1 MKRSLFLTA
10 CFMMLCSLVFGQNHW
25 TANDALYAN
34 NMSVFAT
41 VTVGNETAANAEV
54 AAFYDDEVRGVAMT
68 DSNGKVALTI
78 HGSNREQISFKLFYN
93 EKEYASNATI
103 DFEINGILNNAI
115 IDFYEVHWIYEPNY
129 DLHASMTI
137 VGDIHIDGVAQTSDN
152 FELAVFYNDSLR
164 GVARPNNGIVYL
176 YISGYG
182 KETSPFE
189 FRLYNGTR
197 ELVADLRDV
206 NVQFRT
212 DSIIGTKENPLWMN
226 FITAPYVAQV
236 GEVRYQSFA
245 NAFNAA
251 VENKATITLLEN
263 ITIDSETY
271 TVADG
276 KAVVL
281 DMNGKTITVTDN
293 KTSNY
298 ELFYIYGGMTVTGN
312 GTIELTSANNRGW
325 NAMSAIFHN
334 RGGVL
339 TIENG
344 TYENLGGTDMAWVV
358 DNSGNYF
365 GDATTNINGGTLTST
380 YTAIRN
386 RMEQNTHGASGE
398 AILNV
403 AGGTIEGT
411 TSAIWAQAASESTT
425 APATGKIN
433 VSGGNVGLINTARS
447 AGAVSMTTV
456 TGGTVAAFK
465 GEAGELKV
473 VAPGTITGTVTIM
486 TAAGVQVPYAITSE
500 GLYVEAVAQIGET
513 NYATLQEAVNVAN
526 GSEVKVLT
534 DITLAETVTVAA
546 GKEVTLNLDG
556 KTVSMVYAENATASH
571 TMILNQGNLTIEG
584 NGKLSY
590 KYTGANLG
598 TTYYAN
604 TVTTNPGSVLTV
616 KNGTIENLTYDQAT
630 IAYAIDGLTNGNGGD
645 VTVNIEG
652 GVITSGRQALR
663 IFANSTTNT
672 GKLNIS
678 GGEFTGRVII
688 VQNASAK
695 ANKAALNITGGT
707 FNPNTYKTDV
717 LYVGGSN
724 SATIAID
731 ANVSGGTFKGEIT
744 DTHVK
749 GFITGGTYIED
760 VTEFCAPA
768 YVCEQNTDG
777 TYSVIAGL
785 RGSGTETDP
794 FLIHN
799 LTELEFFRASVN
811 AGETTYNYPGRWV
824 ALADNIDMAEANWER
839 GIGDGINATF
849 DGIFDGKGFA
859 IKNLTMN
866 PEADSDGYVCGGLFG
881 YTYGAATIQNL
892 TLENVAI
899 ATTDA
904 GHNVGALVGFAN
916 NNGGQLT
923 VKNVTVKGDVRI
935 DAPNVDGV
943 GAIVGYSYR
952 SMGTISG
959 CTVDAEDGS
968 YIKGH
973 SFVGGI
979 TGYSYSNATIAN
991 CSVKNINITATSK
1004 DAAAIAGLVCGG
1016 NKVSGCTVENVTVA
1030 AQANYASVVGAI
1042 AANGII
1048 VEDCTAAEP
1057 MVGGNYSDSKPV
1069 QARIGNKY
1077 YATIADAKAVV
1088 AEGEVIA
1095 VANDFAIEE
1104 TITIAEGETVVLD
1117 LNGKT
1122 ITGTDNATTSFGLI
1136 TNRGNLTIQGEGAIT
1151 LTATNNRGWNAYSS
1165 VISNTVGGKLT
1176 VKGGTIEHF
1185 GGTDMAYG
1193 IDNLTN
1199 GKNTY
1204 AETVIK
1210 GGTVKSTYRAVRQFL
1225 NGVEAQN
1232 ILTVNGGTIEGANKS
1247 IWMQD
1252 PSANANSGKLTVA
1265 KEAVLNGDVYLFVT
1279 AGSTVWPVEVAI
1291 ANAALSEGSEL
1302 LTGNVPAT
1310 YSVEQVDGIWGV
1322 YAAVASVN
1330 GVGYTT
1336 VTKAINAAQAGETVQ
1351 LHALTID
1358 EAIAPWAADSQHTSE
1373 KSITIVGAKDENG
1386 NLLTTLTGGLFLGY
1400 NDGTVRDNT
1409 ITVEDINFVG
1419 KGVTVANQKNVVI
1432 EGNKFTDINALVSEK
1447 HNNSG
1452 SAILVIGSDKDKS
1465 IVATVENNVIENV
1478 TGTKQAGIYMSQ
1490 VANATV
1496 KGNTVT
1502 GTTHNA
1508 ITISAATDA
1517 TILVE
1522 NNTLSQWGLSG
1533 EGRAIRISGGATVNV
1548 NENVMSNANAP
1559 EEFVKITG
1567 ATAVGASKNYWN
1579 GVSPLSMFNTDLTID
1594 PVSILENYYT
1604 DVEKTNLVELSASVA
1619 MIGTKYYHTF
1629 AEALAAVKNGETINL
1644 ITDCAEDV
1652 TIKQVAN
1659 KNFTINGNDKT
1670 YTGTINVNGNNK
1682 GGGLTGAGLTITNV
1696 NFVLNGEW
1704 QSGILTQ
1711 KVTYACNIVVDG
1723 CSFTGTDAKQ
1733 YGIRLRSGYNIT
1745 VKNATGTKLYDFVY
1759 GSENVIGFTAED
1771 VTVTDSNIGF
1781 WFPYGNNLN
1790 FKDVNLNV
1798 TGTGVGIINRNAG
1811 KATFENCVIEAKNA
1825 VTLSQNENNAIAY
1838 TLEFNGEN
1846 EFTTSEEWLTVTGT
1860 NAVLKTVLNDAE
1872 LDVTETSGLVANIGN
1887 VYYNTLQHAINAA
1900 QNGDT
1905 VLIAND
1911 FTLDAKKY
1919 ETQNDGYAT
1928 LVNVKEKAV
1937 TIDLN
1942 GKTVTVETLA
1952 ADLASAKGA
1961 MLLSVF
1967 HADTNGQL
1975 TLVDSSADGTGTV
1988 NVKVNDAKVYSVFAS
2003 ESQYTDKTNSGK
2015 LTVNTGNYTTV
2026 GKLAN
2031 AMCFSDADRVI
2042 TINGGKFVL
2051 DGISTGSFYPWF
2063 VNTLGNNVLSVV
2075 VTGGTFNADINHQY
2089 RPYEISIAKELALK
2103 DNGNGTW
2110 TIASAEAY
2118 VTEIVDGYSH
2128 NVGYVT
2134 LAEAI
2139 KAAGKEYGM
2148 SGYKKDLSNVVT
2160 LLQNVEMASTLPIT
2174 DKEFTL
2180 NGENYTI
2187 SQAEDCNNT
2196 RALFDITRGKATL
2209 NKVTFDGIKGG
2220 AVVRTV
2226 DTEFA
2231 MDNVTAQNCE
2241 HTQIEGLFRLR
2252 GKNTITNSTFKNNT
2266 CTMVMTLNFDG
2277 ENPNLPQ
2284 VVDNCLFEGNTVNGT
2299 AALYYVKGESFA
2311 LTNSEFVSNTINC
2324 NSNGATIYLG
2334 FQENCKVTGNLFKN
2348 NSVTDASTST
2358 RVAGAIF
2365 FGYKANISGNAFDNN
2380 TATNADGAVLGQVC
2394 TSTYYDCEINL
2405 DGNYWNTVAPVYGR
2419 DYTVQHQTGEGTFV
2433 LDSYYTSYTYENDV
2447 LTLGGKATFD
2457 YVAEVGKLKYLTL
2470 AEAAAVA
2477 EGKTVT
2483 MLANVELAESI
2494 VFTGTTTLDLNG
2506 KKITGTD
2513 NNTSGNFYLIN
2524 NNRGELTIVDSSAE
2538 QTGAITLTATTER
2551 NWSASSVVVANNSGT
2566 VTVNGGTIQH
2576 LGGTSMA
2583 YGIDNLTNGANTV
2596 ATLNIEGGNVQSTYF
2611 AVRQFANG
2619 GKNSLNVTG
2628 GTVGYAWMQSP
2639 NANVNVA
2646 NISVEDGAVAGIC
2659 LSGNNADVDLMAKV
2673 ECVGEVYGTMPAGM
2687 VLKEVAGY
2695 YTLLPAVAEVDET
2708 LYATLQDAVDAADG
2722 KTVNVIA
2729 DIEQNVTTVVTGT
2742 VTIALNGFTVTGTP
2756 EEAAAYAVIN
2766 NKGNLTIKG
2775 EGSIVCNH
2783 TLAGSAGY
2791 AVNAITNGGTLT
2803 IDGATV
2809 ENNSTAQYQIGYAID
2824 NNSTTGNAVVV
2835 VKSGAVRASV
2845 SYYYDGIRQFCNS
2858 LTNENSVTIKGGEV
2872 STLWMQNPSD
2882 GAEKN
2887 TKDVKGSFAIEGGK
2901 VGVVS
2906 TEPSANFTASI
2917 TAGEIGRVEYFQTSE
2932 GRNLVGYITGGTF
2945 GMDVNAFCHANYSA
2959 IEQDNGTWIVKQT
2972 AGTLTRTLTSGW
2984 SWFSSYI
2991 DIEGSYGLELLKE
3004 TLGSSAEQIKEGVSG
3019 QGKFLQY
3026 SEESGWYGNL
3036 TATSSKKMYQI
3047 KTTAAVE
3054 VSLEGDFFGVE
3065 NYRPIL
3071 RTGWNYLSY
3080 PHTDTLN
3087 TVDALAGFHP
3097 VNGDII
3103 KTLGGSL
3110 TNFNGTWL
3118 GNLTT
3123 LNPGEGYMYRN
3134 QDVNKE
3140 VSYTTSAT
3148 RSAAKVLVSEAPE
3161 HWTADATQ
3169 YPGNMTMIATLD
3181 VEGADYEVA
3190 AFVDGEVRGSARPIY
3205 VDFLDQ
3211 YIVVMTINGED
3222 VANVT
3227 FKYYDLN
3234 AAEVYDLNNVVVY
3247 SDNAILG
3254 SIESPYA
3261 LTRGTTGIDESSIN
3275 SINIYPNPT
3284 TTDREINLQAT
3295 CDKVEVF
3302 NTLGV
3307 KVAEYQNVDS
3317 IDALETA
3324 GTYVIRVTLNG
3335 DVKHCRLIVK

>member
-34 NMSVFAT
+34 NMSVFAK

-103 DFEINGILNNAI
+103 DFEINGILNNAT

-129 DLHASMTI
+129 DLNESMTI
-137 VGDIHIDGVAQTSDN
+137 VGKISIDGVPQTGDN
-152 FELAVFYNDSLR
+152 FEVAAFYGDSLR
-164 GVARPNNGIVYL
+164 GVAKPQEGFVYL
-176 YISGYG
+176 YISGNG

-189 FRLYNGTR
+189 FKLYDGTN

-236 GEVRYQSFA
+236 GEVLYQSFA
-245 NAFNAA
+245 NAFTAA
-251 VENKATITLLEN
+251 VENNATITLLEN

-276 KAVVL
+276 KNVTL
-281 DMNGKTITVTDN
+281 DMAGKTITVTDN

-312 GTIELTSANNRGW
+312 GTIELTSSYNRGW

-403 AGGTIEGT
+403 ADGTIEGT

-425 APATGKIN
+425 APATGEIN
-433 VSGGNVGLINTARS
+433 ISGGNVGLINTARS

-456 TGGTVAAFK
+456 TDGTVAAFK

-473 VAPGTITGTVTIM
+473 QGGTITGTVTIM
-486 TAAGVQVPYAITSE
+486 NAAGVEVPYAITSE

-513 NYATLQEAVNVAN
+513 NYATLQEAVNAAN
-526 GSEVKVLT
+526 GSEVKVLM
-534 DITLAETVTVAA
+534 DFAFAETYEIASGVTANIN
-546 GKEVTLNLDG
+546 LNGFTMTGSIL
-556 KTVSMVYAENATASH
+556 APNA
-571 TMILNQGNLTIEG
+571 NLTI
-584 NGKLSY
+584 
-590 KYTGANLG
+590 
-598 TTYYAN
+598 
-604 TVTTNPGSVLTV
+604 
-616 KNGTIENLTYDQAT
+616 KNGTIINKDRSVSGIEINAGELNLDNVNISSARHAVRIDGDVEATINGGEYTLIYTSGTTMTLYAVNVSGAAEVTIKDGKFVGPKGTSIESGSAVNVKTGAKVTIEGGDFSGGKTKTLSVSGTMVVIGGTYDQ
-630 IAYAIDGLTNGNGGD
+630 D
-645 VTVNIEG
+645 VTD
-652 GVITSGRQALR
+652 
-663 IFANSTTNT
+663 
-672 GKLNIS
+672 
-678 GGEFTGRVII
+678 
-688 VQNASAK
+688 
-695 ANKAALNITGGT
+695 
-707 FNPNTYKTDV
+707 Y
-717 LYVGGSN
+717 
-724 SATIAID
+724 
-731 ANVSGGTFKGEIT
+731 
-744 DTHVK
+744 
-749 GFITGGTYIED
+749 
-760 VTEFCAPA
+760 CAPS
-768 YVCEQNTDG
+768 YICVRENDK
-777 TYSVIAGL
+777 YKVIRGL

-811 AGETTYNYPGRWV
+811 AGETTYNAPGYWV
-824 ALADNIDMAEANWER
+824 ALAYNIDMAEANWER

-866 PEADSDGYVCGGLFG
+866 PEADSEGYVCGGLFG

-1004 DAAAIAGLVCGG
+1004 DAAAIAGLVLGG

-1048 VEDCTAAEP
+1048 VEDCTADEP

-1095 VANDFAIEE
+1095 VANNFAIEE

-1176 VKGGTIEHF
+1176 VNGGTIEHL

-1204 AETVIK
+1204 AKTVIND
-1210 GGTVKSTYRAVRQFL
+1210 GTVKSTYRAVRQFL

-1358 EAIAPWAADSQHTSE
+1358 EAIAPWAGDSQHRLE
-1373 KSITIVGAKDENG
+1373 KSITIVGYTDFG
-1386 NLLTTLTGGLFLGY
+1386 TTLTGGLFLGY
-1400 NDGTVRDNT
+1400 NDGTVRENT
-1409 ITVEDINFVG
+1409 ITVKGINFEG

-1432 EGNKFTDINALVSEK
+1432 EGNKFTGINALVSEK
-1447 HNNSG
+1447 HGNSG
-1452 SAILVIGSDKDKS
+1452 SAILVIGSENNKS
-1465 IVATVENNVIENV
+1465 IVATVKNNVINDV
-1478 TGTKQAGIYMSQ
+1478 TLASQAGIYMSQ
-1490 VANATV
+1490 VANVTV
-1496 KGNTVT
+1496 EGNTVT

-1522 NNTLSQWGLSG
+1522 NNTLSQWGKGG
-1533 EGRAIRISGGATVNV
+1533 EGRAMRISGGAAVKV

-1567 ATAVGASKNYWN
+1567 ATAVNASKNYWN

-1711 KVTYACNIVVDG
+1711 KGTYACNIVVDG

-1733 YGIRLRSGYNIT
+1733 YGIRLRHGYNIT

-1900 QNGDT
+1900 QDGDT
-1905 VLIAND
+1905 VAIAND

-2026 GKLAN
+2026 GKLTN

-2051 DGISTGSFYPWF
+2051 DGISTGSSYPWF

-2110 TIASAEAY
+2110 TIVPAEAY
-2118 VTEIVDGYSH
+2118 VTEIVDNYSH

-2148 SGYKKDLSNVVT
+2148 SGYNKDLSNVVT
-2160 LLQNVEMASTLPIT
+2160 LLQNVEMASTLAT

-2187 SQAEDCNNT
+2187 SQAEDCNNAI
-2196 RALFDITRGKATL
+2196 ALFDITSGKATL
-2209 NKVTFDGIKGG
+2209 NNVTFDGIKGG

-2226 DTEFA
+2226 NTEFA
-2231 MDNVTAQNCE
+2231 MNEVIAQNCE
-2241 HTQIEGLFRLR
+2241 HTVGQGLFRLL
-2252 GKNTITNSTFKNNT
+2252 GQNTITNSTFKNNE
-2266 CTMVMTLNFDG
+2266 CSLVMTINYDG
-2277 ENPNLPQ
+2277 ANDKPQ
-2284 VVDNCLFEGNTVNGT
+2284 VVDNCLFEGNTVKGT
-2299 AALYYVKGESFA
+2299 AALYYVEGASFA
-2311 LTNSEFVSNTINC
+2311 LTNSEFVNNTVNC

-2348 NSVTDASTST
+2348 NAVTDASTST

-2365 FGYKANISGNAFDNN
+2365 FGYEANISGNAFDNN
-2380 TATNADGAVLGQVC
+2380 TAANADGAVLGQVC

-2447 LTLGGKATFD
+2447 LTLDGEATFD

-2538 QTGAITLTATTER
+2538 KTGAITLTATTER

-2566 VTVNGGTIQH
+2566 VTVKGGTIQH

-2619 GKNSLNVTG
+2619 GENSLNVTG

-2646 NISVEDGAVAGIC
+2646 NISVEGGAVAGIC

-2729 DIEQNVTTVVTGT
+2729 NIEQKVTTVVTGT

-2756 EEAAAYAVIN
+2756 AEAAAYAVIN

-2783 TLAGSAGY
+2783 TLAGSTGY
-2791 AVNAITNGGTLT
+2791 AVNTIVNGGTLT
-2803 IDGATV
+2803 IYGATIA
-2809 ENNSTAQYQIGYAID
+2809 NTSTAACQIGYAID
-2824 NNSTTGNAVVV
+2824 NNSTSADAIVVV
-2835 VKSGAVRASV
+2835 ESGEVIASG

-2959 IEQDNGTWIVKQT
+2959 ISQDNGTWIVKQT

-2991 DIEGSYGLELLKE
+2991 DIEGSYGLELLTE

-3087 TVDALAGFHP
+3087 TEDALAGFSP

-3110 TNFNGTWL
+3110 VNINGMWL
-3118 GNLTT
+3118 GDDYLTT

-3307 KVAEYQNVDS
+3307 KVAEYQNVDT

>member
-10 CFMMLCSLVFGQNHW
+10 CFMMLCSLVFGQNKW

-34 NMSVFAT
+34 NMSVFAK

-93 EKEYASNATI
+93 GKEYASNATI

-236 GEVRYQSFA
+236 GEVLYQSFA
-245 NAFNAA
+245 NAFTAA
-251 VENKATITLLEN
+251 VENNATITLLEN

-276 KAVVL
+276 KNVTL
-281 DMNGKTITVTDN
+281 DMAGKTITVTDN

-386 RMEQNTHGASGE
+386 RMEQNTHGASGK

-403 AGGTIEGT
+403 ADGRIEGT
-411 TSAIWAQAASESTT
+411 TSAIWAQAASTSTV
-425 APATGKIN
+425 APATGEIN
-433 VSGGNVGLINTARS
+433 ISGGNVGLINTARS

-456 TGGTVAAFK
+456 TDGTVAEFK

-473 VAPGTITGTVTIM
+473 QGGTITGAVTIM
-486 TAAGVQVPYAITSE
+486 NAAGVEVPYAITSE
-500 GLYVEAVAQIGET
+500 GLYVEAVAQIDET
-513 NYATLQEAVNVAN
+513 NYATLQEAVNAAN
-526 GSEVKVLT
+526 GREVKVLT

-678 GGEFTGRVII
+678 GGEFTGRVI

-811 AGETTYNYPGRWV
+811 AGETTYNAPGRWV

-881 YTYGAATIQNL
+881 YTFGAATIQNL

-935 DAPNVDGV
+935 DAPNVYGV
-943 GAIVGYSYR
+943 GAIVGYSYL

-959 CTVDAEDGS
+959 CTVDAKDGS

-1004 DAAAIAGLVCGG
+1004 DAAAIAGLVLGG
-1016 NKVSGCTVENVTVA
+1016 NKVSGCTVKNVTVA

-1077 YATIADAKAVV
+1077 YATIVDAKAVV

-1095 VANDFAIEE
+1095 VANNFAIEE

-1122 ITGTDNATTSFGLI
+1122 ITGTDKATTSFGLI
-1136 TNRGNLTIQGEGAIT
+1136 TNRGELTIVDSSEEKTGAIT

-1176 VKGGTIEHF
+1176 VKGGTIEHL

-1204 AETVIK
+1204 AETVIN

-1265 KEAVLNGDVYLFVT
+1265 EEAVLNGDVYLFVT

-1336 VTKAINAAQAGETVQ
+1336 VTKAINAAQDGETVQ

-1358 EAIAPWAADSQHTSE
+1358 EAIAPWAGDSQHRLE

-1409 ITVEDINFVG
+1409 ITVKDINFVG

-1432 EGNKFTDINALVSEK
+1432 EGNKFTGINALVSEK

-1496 KGNTVT
+1496 EGNTVT

-1533 EGRAIRISGGATVNV
+1533 EGRAMRISGGATVNV
-1548 NENVMSNANAP
+1548 NENVMSNTTAP

-1567 ATAVGASKNYWN
+1567 ATDVDASKNYWN

-1594 PVSILENYYT
+1594 PVSILENYFT

-1619 MIGTKYYHTF
+1619 MIGAKYYQSF
-1629 AEALAAVKNGETINL
+1629 ATAIAEVKNGETIEL
-1644 ITDCAEDV
+1644 IASCAEEV

-1659 KNFTINGNDKT
+1659 KNFTINGNGNT
-1670 YTGTINVNGNNK
+1670 YTGTINVNGSNK
-1682 GGGLTGAGLTITNV
+1682 GGGLAGAGLTITNV

-1704 QSGILTQ
+1704 QSGIFTQ
-1711 KVTYACNIVVDG
+1711 KGTYACNIIVDG
-1723 CSFTGTDAKQ
+1723 CNFTGNDAKQ

-1860 NAVLKTVLNDAE
+1860 NAVLKAVLNDAE

-1952 ADLASAKGA
+1952 ADLASAKGG
-1961 MLLSVF
+1961 MLLTVF

-2026 GKLAN
+2026 GKLTN
-2031 AMCFSDADRVI
+2031 AMCFSDADDVI
-2042 TINGGKFVL
+2042 TINGGNFHL
-2051 DGISTGSFYPWF
+2051 DYASTIANYPWF
-2063 VNTLGNNVLSVV
+2063 VNTLGNNELQVIVN
-2075 VTGGTFNADINHQY
+2075 GGTFNVDINHQY
-2089 RPYEISIAKELALK
+2089 RPFEIYIKKELALK
-2103 DNGNGTW
+2103 NNGDGTW
-2110 TIASAEAY
+2110 TIVPAEAY
-2118 VTEIVDGYSH
+2118 VTELLGSTVNEGGVYAH
-2128 NVGYVT
+2128 NVGYAT
-2134 LAEAI
+2134 LEEAV
-2139 KAAGKEYGM
+2139 AAVNNLG
-2148 SGYKKDLSNVVT
+2148 NTVT
-2160 LLQNVEMASTLPIT
+2160 LLKNVEM
-2174 DKEFTL
+2174 E
-2180 NGENYTI
+2180 
-2187 SQAEDCNNT
+2187 
-2196 RALFDITRGKATL
+2196 
-2209 NKVTFDGIKGG
+2209 
-2220 AVVRTV
+2220 
-2226 DTEFA
+2226 
-2231 MDNVTAQNCE
+2231 
-2241 HTQIEGLFRLR
+2241 
-2252 GKNTITNSTFKNNT
+2252 
-2266 CTMVMTLNFDG
+2266 
-2277 ENPNLPQ
+2277 
-2284 VVDNCLFEGNTVNGT
+2284 
-2299 AALYYVKGESFA
+2299 
-2311 LTNSEFVSNTINC
+2311 
-2324 NSNGATIYLG
+2324 
-2334 FQENCKVTGNLFKN
+2334 
-2348 NSVTDASTST
+2348 
-2358 RVAGAIF
+2358 
-2365 FGYKANISGNAFDNN
+2365 
-2380 TATNADGAVLGQVC
+2380 
-2394 TSTYYDCEINL
+2394 EIL
-2405 DGNYWNTVAPVYGR
+2405 
-2419 DYTVQHQTGEGTFV
+2419 V
-2433 LDSYYTSYTYENDV
+2433 LD
-2447 LTLGGKATFD
+2447 KA
-2457 YVAEVGKLKYLTL
+2457 
-2470 AEAAAVA
+2470 
-2477 EGKTVT
+2477 
-2483 MLANVELAESI
+2483 
-2494 VFTGTTTLDLNG
+2494 
-2506 KKITGTD
+2506 
-2513 NNTSGNFYLIN
+2513 
-2524 NNRGELTIVDSSAE
+2524 
-2538 QTGAITLTATTER
+2538 
-2551 NWSASSVVVANNSGT
+2551 
-2566 VTVNGGTIQH
+2566 VN
-2576 LGGTSMA
+2576 L
-2583 YGIDNLTNGANTV
+2583 NGANFTLTSTADRAINV
-2596 ATLNIEGGNVQSTYF
+2596 NFEGDVNISNLIITTPNNTERAINVIQKAANLTLNNVIAEGFKYTINVASSSVGSTINTVGGKFSGYA
-2611 AVRQFANG
+2611 AVNIAASNTTFNSNDTELIGINNVPSHESNNYAVIAVNTVPTENVNVNING
-2619 GKNSLNVTG
+2619 GKVVAQTNSNRQFIATIKDAKDANITINAELELVNGDVLNAAIENGLV
-2628 GTVGYAWMQSP
+2628 VKVKAGYADELLAQGYVSSAAD
-2639 NANVNVA
+2639 ANGLVTVLGVKVA
-2646 NISVEDGAVAGIC
+2646 QVEDT
-2659 LSGNNADVDLMAKV
+2659 
-2673 ECVGEVYGTMPAGM
+2673 Y
-2687 VLKEVAGY
+2687 
-2695 YTLLPAVAEVDET
+2695 
-2708 LYATLQDAVDAADG
+2708 YATLQDAVDAADG

-2729 DIEQNVTTVVTGT
+2729 NIEQKVTTVVTGT

-2783 TLAGSAGY
+2783 TLAGSTGY

-2835 VKSGAVRASV
+2835 VKSGAVRASG

-2945 GMDVNAFCHANYSA
+2945 GMDVNAFCHDNYSA
-2959 IEQDNGTWIVKQT
+2959 IEQDNRTWIVKQT
-2972 AGTLTRTLTSGW
+2972 AGTLTRPLTSGW

-2991 DIEGSYGLELLKE
+2991 DIEGSYGLELLTE

-3087 TVDALAGFHP
+3087 TVDALAGFRP

-3190 AFVDGEVRGSARPIY
+3190 AFVDGELRGSARPIY
-3205 VDFLDQ
+3205 VEELDQ
-3211 YIVVMTINGED
+3211 CIIIMTISGED

-3227 FKYYDLN
+3227 FKYYDYY
-3234 AAEVYDLNNVVVY
+3234 ASEEYTINNVAVY
-3247 SDNAILG
+3247 SENAVLG
-3254 SIESPYA
+3254 SVENPYE
-3261 LTRGTTGIDESSIN
+3261 LTRGTTGIGEN
-3275 SINIYPNPT
+3275 SLNDINIYPNPT

-3307 KVAEYQNVDS
+3307 KVAEYQNVDT

>member
-1 MKRSLFLTA
+1 MKRSLFLTV
-10 CFMMLCSLVFGQNHW
+10 CFMMLCSLVFGQNRW
-25 TANDALYAN
+25 TVNDALYEN
-34 NMSVFAT
+34 SMSVFAK
-41 VTVGNETAANAEV
+41 VTVGNETVANAEV

-68 DSNGKVALTI
+68 DSNGKVGLTI
-78 HGSNREQISFKLFYN
+78 HGSNREQITFKLFYN
-93 EKEYASNATI
+93 GKEYASNATI
-103 DFEINGILNNAI
+103 DFEVNGVLENGT

-129 DLHASMTI
+129 DLHESMTI
-137 VGDIHIDGVAQTSDN
+137 VGKIHIDGVPQTGDN

-164 GVARPNNGIVYL
+164 SVARPNNGIVYL
-176 YISGYG
+176 YIPGHG
-182 KETSPFE
+182 HENKPFE
-189 FRLYNGTR
+189 FKLYDGTR
-197 ELVADLRDV
+197 ELVSDLRDV
-206 NVQFRT
+206 NVQFSI
-212 DSIIGTKENPLWMN
+212 DNIIGTKENPLWMN

-251 VENKATITLLEN
+251 VADNTTITLLEN

-276 KAVVL
+276 KNVTL
-281 DMNGKTITVTDN
+281 NMNGKEITVTDN

-312 GTIELTSANNRGW
+312 GTIELTSATNRGW

-344 TYENLGGTDMAWVV
+344 TYKNSGGTDMAWVV
-358 DNSGNYF
+358 DNSGNYY

-386 RMEQNTHGASGE
+386 RMEQNTHGASGK

-403 AGGTIEGT
+403 ANGTIEGT

-425 APATGKIN
+425 APATGEIN
-433 VSGGNVGLINTARS
+433 ISGGNVGLINTARS

-486 TAAGVQVPYAITSE
+486 NAAGVEVPYAITSE
-500 GLYVEAVAQIGET
+500 GLYVEAVAQIGTT
-513 NYATLQEAVNVAN
+513 NYATLQEAVNV
-526 GSEVKVLT
+526 GGEVKVLT
-534 DITLAETVTVAA
+534 DITLTETVIVAA

-556 KTVSMVYAENATASH
+556 NTVSMVYAENATASH

-630 IAYAIDGLTNGNGGD
+630 IAYAIDGLTNGGNGD

-652 GVITSGRQALR
+652 GVITSERQALR

-672 GKLNIS
+672 GALNIS
-678 GGEFTGRVII
+678 GGEFTGRVI

-707 FNPNTYKTDV
+707 FKPNTYKTDV

-731 ANVSGGTFKGEIT
+731 ANVSGGTFEGEIT

-749 GFITGGTYIED
+749 GFITGGTYVED

-777 TYSVIAGL
+777 TYSVTAGL

-811 AGETTYNYPGRWV
+811 AGETTYNAPGRWV
-824 ALADNIDMAEANWER
+824 ALAADIDMTEANWER

-859 IKNLTMN
+859 ISNLTMN
-866 PEADSDGYVCGGLFG
+866 PEADADGYVCGGLFG

-923 VKNVTVKGDVRI
+923 VKNVTVKGVVTI
-935 DAPNVDGV
+935 YAPNVDGV

-952 SMGTISG
+952 SMGTISS
-959 CTVDAEDGS
+959 CTVNAENGS

-979 TGYSYSNATIAN
+979 TGYSNSNATIAN

-1004 DAAAIAGLVCGG
+1004 SAAAIAGLVLGG
-1016 NKVSGCTVENVTVA
+1016 NKVSGCTVENVTVE

-1077 YATIADAKAVV
+1077 YATFAAALEAAQAGEEITLLTDIEAS
-1088 AEGEVIA
+1088 EVILIGKS
-1095 VANDFAIEE
+1095 V
-1104 TITIAEGETVVLD
+1104 TI
-1117 LNGKT
+1117 NGNGHKV
-1122 ITGTDNATTSFGLI
+1122 TSSASRVFRV
-1136 TNRGNLTIQGEGAIT
+1136 TE
-1151 LTATNNRGWNAYSS
+1151 
-1165 VISNTVGGKLT
+1165 SNTVVT
-1176 VKGGTIEHF
+1176 
-1185 GGTDMAYG
+1185 
-1193 IDNLTN
+1193 
-1199 GKNTY
+1199 
-1204 AETVIK
+1204 
-1210 GGTVKSTYRAVRQFL
+1210 L
-1225 NGVEAQN
+1225 NGVNMVSGAAVIYPNDVRGISIDPNLSNVQMTLN
-1232 ILTVNGGTIEGANKS
+1232 NCSVDFTDASACDWAYAVNVSGNGTGHTVTVNGGTYEGANVINVHGASNTIVVKDAILNCTYPNNDLYYGAC
-1247 IWMQD
+1247 IWVLQNQN
-1252 PSANANSGKLTVA
+1252 SSVEATRNTFNGNNAIAFNLGTGTALTESNNTDNTKVAVA
-1265 KEAVLNGDVYLFVT
+1265 KIGDVYYT
-1279 AGSTVWPVEVAI
+1279 
-1291 ANAALSEGSEL
+1291 
-1302 LTGNVPAT
+1302 
-1310 YSVEQVDGIWGV
+1310 
-1322 YAAVASVN
+1322 SVN
-1330 GVGYTT
+1330 D
-1336 VTKAINAAQAGETVQ
+1336 AINAAENGATVQ
-1351 LHALTID
+1351 LLKRTID
-1358 EAIAPWAADSQHTSE
+1358 EVIAPWAGDSQHRLE
-1373 KSITIVGAKDENG
+1373 KSITIVGYTDFG
-1386 NLLTTLTGGLFLGY
+1386 TTLTGGLFLGY

-1409 ITVEDINFVG
+1409 ITVKDINFVG

-1432 EGNKFTDINALVSEK
+1432 EGNKFTGINALVSEQ
-1447 HNNSG
+1447 HGNSG
-1452 SAILVIGSDKDKS
+1452 SAIHIIGTNNYKS
-1465 IVATVENNVIENV
+1465 IVATVKDNVIENV

-1517 TILVE
+1517 AILVE
-1522 NNTLSQWGLSG
+1522 NNILSQWGLSG
-1533 EGRAIRISGGATVNV
+1533 EGRAMRISGGATVEV
-1548 NENVMSNANAP
+1548 HKNVMSNTAAP

-1567 ATAVGASKNYWN
+1567 APATGVDASENYWN

-1604 DVEKTNLVELSASVA
+1604 DVEKTNLVELSVSVA
-1619 MIGTKYYHTF
+1619 MIGAKYYQSF
-1629 AEALAAVKNGETINL
+1629 ATAIAEVKNGEIINL
-1644 ITDCAEDV
+1644 IADCAENV
-1652 TIKQVAN
+1652 TISQKSGLS
-1659 KNFTINGNDKT
+1659 FTINGNDKT
-1670 YTGTINVNGNNK
+1670 YAGTINVDGNNK
-1682 GGGLTGAGLTITNV
+1682 GVGLAGTGLTITNV

-1704 QSGILTQ
+1704 QSGIFTQ
-1711 KVTYACNIVVDG
+1711 KGSYACNIIVDH
-1723 CSFTGTDAKQ
+1723 CSFTGNDAKQ
-1733 YGIRLRSGYNIT
+1733 AYGIRLRSGYNIT
-1745 VKNATGTKLYDFVY
+1745 VKNVTGTKLYDLVY
-1759 GSENVIGFTAED
+1759 AQENVIGFTAED
-1771 VTVTDSNIGF
+1771 VTVTESNIGF
-1781 WFPYGNNLN
+1781 WFPYGNKLN
-1790 FKDVNLNV
+1790 FKDVDLNV
-1798 TGTGVGIINRNAG
+1798 TSTGIGIINRNAG
-1811 KATFENCVIEAKNA
+1811 EATFENCVIEAKNA

-1838 TLEFNGEN
+1838 TLEFKGEN

-1860 NAVLKTVLNDAE
+1860 NAVLKAVLNDAE

-1900 QNGDT
+1900 QDGDT
-1905 VLIAND
+1905 VAIAND
-1911 FTLDAKKY
+1911 FTLDSKKY

-1928 LVNVKEKAV
+1928 LVNVKDKAV

-2015 LTVNTGNYTTV
+2015 LTVETGNYTTV
-2026 GKLAN
+2026 GKLTN

-2051 DGISTGSFYPWF
+2051 DGISTGSSYPWF

-2110 TIASAEAY
+2110 TIVPAEAY
-2118 VTEIVDGYSH
+2118 VTEIVDNYNH
-2128 NVGYVT
+2128 NVGYAT

-2160 LLQNVEMASTLPIT
+2160 LLKDVEMASALAIT

-2187 SQAEDCNNT
+2187 RQAANCTNT
-2196 RALFDITRGKATL
+2196 YALFDINGGNVTIKD
-2209 NKVTFDGIKGG
+2209 VTFDGIKGG

-2241 HTQIEGLFRLR
+2241 HTQVEGLFRLR

-2299 AALYYVKGESFA
+2299 AALYYVKGASFA

-2334 FQENCKVTGNLFKN
+2334 FQENCEVTGNLFKN
-2348 NSVTDASTST
+2348 NAVTDASTST

-2365 FGYKANISGNAFDNN
+2365 FGYEANISGNAFDNN
-2380 TATNADGAVLGQVC
+2380 IAANANGDVLGQVC

-2405 DGNYWNTVAPVYGR
+2405 DGNYWNPIAPVYGR

-2447 LTLGGKATFD
+2447 LTLGGEATFD
-2457 YVAEVGKLKYLTL
+2457 YVAEVGKFKYLTL

-2483 MLANVELAESI
+2483 MLADVALAESI

-2506 KKITGTD
+2506 KTITGTD

-2524 NNRGELTIVDSSAE
+2524 NNRGDLTIQGE
-2538 QTGAITLTATTER
+2538 GAITLTATTER
-2551 NWSASSVVVANNSGT
+2551 NWNSSSVVVANNLGT
-2566 VTVNGGTIQH
+2566 VTVKGGTIQH

-2619 GKNSLNVTG
+2619 GENSLNITD

-2639 NANVNVA
+2639 NANANVA
-2646 NISVEDGAVAGIC
+2646 NISVEGGAVAGIC
-2659 LSGNNADVDLMAKV
+2659 LSGNNADVALMAKV

-2695 YTLLPAVAEVDET
+2695 YTLLPAVAKVDET

-2729 DIEQNVTTVVTGT
+2729 DIEQDVTTVVIGT

-2756 EEAAAYAVIN
+2756 AEAAAYAVIN
-2766 NKGNLTIKG
+2766 NKGNLTIEG

-2783 TLAGSAGY
+2783 TLAGSTGY
-2791 AVNAITNGGTLT
+2791 AVNTIVNGGTLT
-2803 IDGATV
+2803 INGATIA
-2809 ENNSTAQYQIGYAID
+2809 NTSTAAYQIGYAID

-2835 VKSGAVRASV
+2835 VESGNVIASG
-2845 SYYYDGIRQFCNS
+2845 SNYYDGIRQFCNS
-2858 LTNENSVTIKGGEV
+2858 LTNENDVTIEGGEV

-2887 TKDVKGSFAIEGGK
+2887 TKDVKGSFAITGGK

-2932 GRNLVGYITGGTF
+2932 GRNLVEYITGGTF
-2945 GMDVNAFCHANYSA
+2945 GMDVNAFCHVNYSA
-2959 IEQDNGTWIVKQT
+2959 IPQDNGTWIVKQT
-2972 AGTLTRTLTSGW
+2972 AGTLTRPLSQGW

-2991 DIEGSYGLELLKE
+2991 DIEGTSGLELLTE
-3004 TLGSSAEQIKEGVSG
+3004 ALGSSAEQIKEGVSG

-3026 SEESGWYGNL
+3026 SATNGWYGNL

-3047 KTTAAVE
+3047 KITADVE
-3054 VSLEGDFFGVE
+3054 VNIYGEFFGVE
-3065 NYRPIL
+3065 NYKPIL

-3080 PHTDTLN
+3080 PHTDTLS
-3087 TVDALAGFHP
+3087 TVEALAGFSP
-3097 VNGDII
+3097 VTGDMI
-3103 KTLGGSL
+3103 KTLGGAL
-3110 TNFNGTWL
+3110 TNFNGIWMGDL
-3118 GNLTT
+3118 ST

-3134 QDVNKE
+3134 QDGNKE

-3161 HWTADATQ
+3161 YWTVDALQ
-3169 YPGNMTMIATLD
+3169 YPNNMTMIATLD
-3181 VEGADYEVA
+3181 VEGTDYEVA
-3190 AFVDGEVRGSARPIY
+3190 AFVDGELRGSARPIY
-3205 VDFLDQ
+3205 VEELGQ
-3211 YIVVMTINGED
+3211 SIIVMTINGE
-3222 VANVT
+3222 NVGNIT
-3227 FKYYDLN
+3227 FRYYDYYTS
-3234 AAEVYDLNNVVVY
+3234 EEYTLNNVAVY
-3247 SDNAILG
+3247 SDNAVLG
-3254 SIESPYA
+3254 SVENPYE
-3261 LTRGTTGIDESSIN
+3261 LTRGTTGIGEN
-3275 SINIYPNPT
+3275 SLNDINIYPNPT

-3307 KVAEYQNVDS
+3307 KVAEYQNVDT